1 MENNKKVVLRKIPLE
16 IFIDV
21 LMEIFEQGVD
31 YVDIIGV
38 PDEIQ
43 DTIGVTFSQDYISPE
58 AIDNFKIDE
67 DEQKNIDINLSD
79 DQDLNQ
85 LI

>member
-1 MENNKKVVLRKIPLE
+1 MENNKIVLRKIPLE

-21 LMEIFEQGVD
+21 LLEIYEQGVD
-31 YVDIIGV
+31 FVDIIGV

-43 DTIGVTFSQDYISPE
+43 DTIGVTFSQEYISPD
-58 AIDNFKIDE
+58 AIDNFNIEE

-85 LI
+85 II

>member
-1 MENNKKVVLRKIPLE
+1 MENNNKVILRKIPLE
-16 IFIDV
+16 IFLDV
-21 LMEIFEQGVD
+21 LLEIYEQGVD
-31 YVDIIGV
+31 FVDIIGV

-43 DTIGVTFSQDYISPE
+43 DTIGVTFSQEYIAPE
-58 AIDNFKIDE
+58 ALENFEI

>member
-16 IFIDV
+16 IFLNV
-21 LMEIFEQGVD
+21 LMEIYEQGVD
-31 YVDIIGV
+31 YVDIVGV
-38 PDEIQ
+38 PDEEQ

-67 DEQKNIDINLSD
+67 DKNIDINLSD

>member
-1 MENNKKVVLRKIPLE
+1 MENNKKVILRKIPLE

-21 LMEIFEQGVD
+21 LLEIYEQGVD
-31 YVDIIGV
+31 FVDIIGV

-43 DTIGVTFSQDYISPE
+43 DTIGVTFSQEYISPE
-58 AIDNFKIDE
+58 ALDNFEI

>member
-1 MENNKKVVLRKIPLE
+1 MENNKVVLRKIPLE
-16 IFIDV
+16 IFLDV
-21 LMEIFEQGVD
+21 LLEIYEQGVD
-31 YVDIIGV
+31 YIDIIGV
-38 PDEIQ
+38 PDEEQ
-43 DTIGVTFSQDYISPE
+43 DTIGVTFSQDYISPD

-85 LI
+85 II

>member
-1 MENNKKVVLRKIPLE
+1 MENNKVVLRKIPLE

-21 LMEIFEQGVD
+21 LLEIYEQGVD
-31 YVDIIGV
+31 FVDIIGV

-43 DTIGVTFSQDYISPE
+43 DTIGVTFSQEYISPDS
-58 AIDNFKIDE
+58 IDNFTIEE

-85 LI
+85 II

>member
-1 MENNKKVVLRKIPLE
+1 MENNNKVVLRKIPLE

-21 LMEIFEQGVD
+21 LLEIYEQGVD
-31 YVDIIGV
+31 FVDIIGV

-43 DTIGVTFSQDYISPE
+43 DTIGVTFSQEYISPDALE
-58 AIDNFKIDE
+58 NFEI

>member
-1 MENNKKVVLRKIPLE
+1 MENNKVVLRKIPLE
-16 IFIDV
+16 IFLDV
-21 LMEIFEQGVD
+21 LLEIYEQGVD
-31 YVDIIGV
+31 FVDIIGV
-38 PDEIQ
+38 PDEEQ
-43 DTIGVTFSQDYISPE
+43 DTIGVTFSQDYISPD

-85 LI
+85 II

>member
-1 MENNKKVVLRKIPLE
+1 MENNNKVVLRKIPLE
-16 IFIDV
+16 IFLNV
-21 LMEIFEQGVD
+21 LMEIYEQGVD

-38 PDEIQ
+38 PDEEQ
-43 DTIGVTFSQDYISPE
+43 DTIGVTFSQDYISPD

-67 DEQKNIDINLSD
+67 DNNIDINLSD